1 MSLDF
6 KKRKINLLEDKLEE
20 SSSYQ
25 LPRSYH
31 FLKQKPSG
39 KNPAKPTGLS
49 RRKKFSCF
57 FILLIVILSIVGSI
71 VSANNENFLAGV
83 KNSYLI
89 RQITH
94 IVSSSEKYLKG
105 EKEDRINFVL
115 LGMGGP
121 GHNGPYLTDTIIIV
135 SFKPSTKEAGLISL
149 PRDMIV
155 PLHNNDYRKINSIY
169 TIGQQS
175 PDTTGGELLKE
186 VVSKTLNMPIHYFA
200 AVDFNGFVEIIDAIG
215 GVEVTVDRSFTD
227 NLFPTADY
235 KYQEVSFQAGEQ
247 EMDGLTALRFA
258 RSRHG
263 NNGEGSDFAR
273 IKRQQKIIL
282 AAKDKITS
290 FNTLINPRK
299 IISLFSL
306 INKYTATDL
315 EPWEAV
321 KLIHLAKSLDT
332 QNIAAYSIDDRPGGY
347 LKAGI
352 ALDGAY
358 ILQPVT
364 GNFEQIQLL
373 THNILDFN
381 EVESENAKIV
391 MQNGTDIPGLA
402 LQAVNHLTQMNYN
415 VLRYGNAPSQEKL
428 TTVIYNYNDDKP
440 RTKESLEGIFQV
452 KAEKNIP
459 WEYSNTTITQN
470 WNITDENGQL
480 EQLDFLIILGADQK
494 IDEGIE
500 IVTTIDPELLNTTT
514 PSSTDEIIEE

>member
-1 MSLDF
+1 
-6 KKRKINLLEDKLEE
+6 
-20 SSSYQ
+20 
-25 LPRSYH
+25 
-31 FLKQKPSG
+31 
-39 KNPAKPTGLS
+39 
-49 RRKKFSCF
+49 
-57 FILLIVILSIVGSI
+57 
-71 VSANNENFLAGV
+71 
-83 KNSYLI
+83 
-89 RQITH
+89 
-94 IVSSSEKYLKG
+94 
-105 EKEDRINFVL
+105 
-115 LGMGGP
+115 
-121 GHNGPYLTDTIIIV
+121 
-135 SFKPSTKEAGLISL
+135 
-149 PRDMIV
+149 
-155 PLHNNDYRKINSIY
+155 
-169 TIGQQS
+169 
-175 PDTTGGELLKE
+175 
-186 VVSKTLNMPIHYFA
+186 
-200 AVDFNGFVEIIDAIG
+200 
-215 GVEVTVDRSFTD
+215 
-227 NLFPTADY
+227 
-235 KYQEVSFQAGEQ
+235 
-247 EMDGLTALRFA
+247 
-258 RSRHG
+258 
-263 NNGEGSDFAR
+263 
-273 IKRQQKIIL
+273 
-282 AAKDKITS
+282 
-290 FNTLINPRK
+290 
-299 IISLFSL
+299 
-306 INKYTATDL
+306 
-315 EPWEAV
+315 
-321 KLIHLAKSLDT
+321 LIHLAKSLDT